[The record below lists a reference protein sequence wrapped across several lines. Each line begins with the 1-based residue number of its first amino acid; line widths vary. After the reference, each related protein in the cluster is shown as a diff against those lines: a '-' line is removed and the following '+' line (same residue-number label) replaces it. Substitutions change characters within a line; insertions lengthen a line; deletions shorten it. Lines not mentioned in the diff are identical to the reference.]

1 MNAEFLD
8 LLYQIFQV
16 ALIPLLGIFVG
27 FGIKLMQE
35 KFAELQAGTN
45 NEIINTYIQIAQDII
60 ISCVQATNQTL
71 VDTLKSKGV
80 FTKEEWEK
88 AFAQTKDNILTILN
102 DYQKEV
108 LGQIFNDLDAWIDV
122 QIEAA
127 VKELKDK

>member
-80 FTKEEWEK
+80 FTKEEWGK